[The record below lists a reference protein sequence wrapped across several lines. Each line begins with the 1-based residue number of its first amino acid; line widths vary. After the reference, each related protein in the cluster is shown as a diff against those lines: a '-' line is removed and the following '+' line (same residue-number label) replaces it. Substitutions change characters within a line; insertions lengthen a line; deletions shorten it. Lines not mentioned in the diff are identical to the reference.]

1 MGTVRGRENM
11 NIFKTTI
18 QTAVKRPFIP
28 ILIGSIMLVAAIFN
42 AFIPLMA
49 MIIGIVNMTGGG
61 FFDSILSVL
70 QMLIDP
76 ENIPIILISLATI
89 TVIVSVVIGLLLPG
103 FLLIVGDGLEK
114 GEKRK
119 GLFAEGLKKYFF
131 RFLLMALKTSLFSL
145 LFIVFLLVAS
155 VPAIIVTRATMTSNP
170 DLLLAAIFMDIVT
183 AGVFFMCLSFFS
195 AYIYMWYV
203 AASKGVIKPF
213 KAGKAVADRGFW
225 SISLS
230 LLLFNIIFATTIYL
244 IYSSDNQLFRYVSG
258 WIFATAFFT
267 TLAVYLVNAYKKIE
281 IRKGDSSRKQ

>member
-1 MGTVRGRENM
+1 M

-18 QTAVKRPFIP
+18 QAVVKRPFIP

-70 QMLIDP
+70 QMLIDA
-76 ENIPIILISLATI
+76 ENIPIILISLAMI

-114 GEKRK
+114 GKKKK
-119 GLFAEGLKKYFF
+119 GLFVEGIKRYFF
-131 RFLLMALKTSLFSL
+131 RFLLMALKTSLFTL
-145 LFIVFLLVAS
+145 LLIVFLLVAS

-203 AASKGVIKPF
+203 AASKGVKKPF
-213 KAGKAVADRGFW
+213 RVGKVVADRGFW
-225 SISLS
+225 EISLS
-230 LLLFNIIFATTIYL
+230 LLIFDIVFAAVIYL
-244 IYSSDNQLFRYVSG
+244 IYSSDSQMFRYVSG
-258 WIFATAFFT
+258 WIFTTACFT
-267 TLAVYLVNAYKKIE
+267 TLAVYLVSTYRKIE
-281 IRKGDSSRKQ
+281 IREGDSSQK